1 MALSIDV
8 TLASGLTAPDSYV
21 RVTGVHLVTKTQ
33 ASASLS
39 FFASPTSSLAYQT
52 AEQSFAYALD
62 GPNPIKQAYQFLK
75 TLPEFSDA
83 IDC

>member
-8 TLASGLTAPDSYV
+8 TLASGLTAPASYV
-21 RVTGVHLVTKTQ
+21 RVTSVHVVTKTQ

-39 FFASPTSSLAYQT
+39 FFVSPTSSLAYQT
-52 AEQSFAYALD
+52 AEQSFAYDLD

-83 IDC
+83 VDC